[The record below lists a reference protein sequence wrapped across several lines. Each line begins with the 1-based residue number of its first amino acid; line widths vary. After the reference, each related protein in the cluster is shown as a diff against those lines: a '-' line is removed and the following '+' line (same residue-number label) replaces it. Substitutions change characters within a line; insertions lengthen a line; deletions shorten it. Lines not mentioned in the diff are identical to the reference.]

1 MKVEV
6 EFSEKDITLLMAA
19 LSALRLKVTSD
30 LKKDDNPIF
39 KVMTE
44 NPAHVA
50 LTFMHLEE
58 LYATLKEIDK
68 GFTDR
73 KSKLN

>member
-30 LKKDDNPIF
+30 LKNDDNPIF
-39 KVMTE
+39 KALSE